1 MGTRTEVCLIS
12 DVLVVVMTD
21 GAGATCDSR
30 LDAVLQ
36 EHHLLHL
43 ATAATA
49 AAAAAG
55 GAARACLRPRLLPLP
70 AVRHRLRLLAHAL
83 HSQPDCIG
91 RRLSHLADL
100 RGSLKDAGDRELG
113 EEHTQPGDGSRRI

>member
-1 MGTRTEVCLIS
+1 MWECQDGLRTAIDGNQDGGLIS

-30 LDAVLQ
+30 LDALLQ

-43 ATAATA
+43 AAAATA

-55 GAARACLRPRLLPLP
+55 GATRACLRPRLLPLP
-70 AVRHRLRLLAHAL
+70 AVR
-83 HSQPDCIG
+83 
-91 RRLSHLADL
+91 
-100 RGSLKDAGDRELG
+100 
-113 EEHTQPGDGSRRI
+113 